1 MQATATAKAGE
12 SASSSHHGEVG
23 SRTSILLIGTS
34 FKTSSIAFRERV
46 IRTLQRDG
54 AARARGNP
62 HLLEGCLLVTCNR
75 IEFYVATDDPNEME
89 ARVFSD
95 LFGSGSARNSFYFKH
110 DKDAV
115 SHLFKVASGLD
126 SLVVGEAQI
135 LQQIR
140 DAGAKAEASG
150 EAGPVISSL
159 FVSAFNVG
167 RRVRDSLNIAPHDA
181 SVSSFALAFAIKKIG
196 RTPQSVLL
204 IGTGKVA
211 KLAATQLKGSKIYL
225 ISRQKNAQDRFP
237 DAKLVAQKELK
248 RVARDVDL
256 VISATR
262 RSGYVLRKG
271 DLPDSRPLVMLDLA
285 FPRNIDPAFKT
296 SRSIQLYDLDDLAA
310 HARAPNEGAALTAGE
325 QLVQDEA
332 EGFIRR
338 LVAKR
343 LSPTLASI
351 YRWAEEVRTTEM
363 DDAVKKLPNLSEDD
377 RRVLEAMS
385 KSLVGKLLAPHANFV
400 KGADCE
406 SDQAEKLRLL
416 ENVFHPEA
424 DG

>member
-1 MQATATAKAGE
+1 MQVTVAAKAGE
-12 SASSSHHGEVG
+12 SALGYPGGIG
-23 SRTSILLIGTS
+23 SRRSILLIGTS
-34 FKTSSIAFRERV
+34 FKTSPIAFRERV
-46 IRTLQRDG
+46 LHTLERDH
-54 AARARGNP
+54 ATLSRDNP
-62 HLLEGCLLVTCNR
+62 HLSEACLLVTCNR
-75 IEFYVATDDPNEME
+75 IELYVATDDPRDAEE
-89 ARVFSD
+89 HIISD
-95 LFGSGSARNSFYFKH
+95 VLGPGSAKDSFYVKH
-110 DKDAV
+110 DTDAI
-115 SHLFKVASGLD
+115 SHLFKVAAGLD

-140 DAGAKAEASG
+140 DAGTKAEATG
-150 EAGPVISSL
+150 EAGPIISSL

-167 RRVRDSLNIAPHDA
+167 RRVRESLNVAPHDA
-181 SVSSFALAFAIKKIG
+181 SVSSSALAFAIKKIG
-196 RTPQSVLL
+196 RRPRSVLL

-211 KLAATQLKGSKIYL
+211 KLAATQLKRSKIYL
-225 ISRQKNAQDRFP
+225 VSRQKNAQERFP
-237 DAKLVAQKELK
+237 NAKLVPSSEIR

-271 DLPDSRPLVMLDLA
+271 DIPGSRPLVILDLA

-296 SRSIQLYDLDDLAA
+296 TRSIQLYDLDDLAA
-310 HARAPNEGAALTAGE
+310 HVKSPGEGAALAAGE
-325 QLVQDEA
+325 KLVQEEA
-332 EGFIRR
+332 EGFTRR

-351 YRWAEEVRTTEM
+351 YKWAEEVRTAEVEE
-363 DDAVKKLPNLSEDD
+363 AVRKLPNLSEGD

-385 KSLVGKLLAPHANFV
+385 KSMVGKLLAPHANFV

-416 ENVFHPEA
+416 ENVFHPGA